1 METRKKN
8 TEALADDDYLN
19 LTYADQLWGLKTFR
33 NISYEYSFLVPN
45 SQRYFSQSKDD
56 PRVIIANSNRN
67 LKQLTYHERK

>member
-33 NISYEYSFLVPN
+33 NEYSFLVPN

-56 PRVIIANSNRN
+56 PRVIIANSNR
-67 LKQLTYHERK
+67 KQLTYHERK